1 MSNIEQDFDEENNIT
16 QEEQSKIEQIKVV
29 SYICDQPSNY
39 KNTEKYEEQNAS
51 LEKFIGDK
59 SVLLEIERIKNVA
72 FLSREAA
79 SFDPLRRIGI
89 SKVVTINNIS
99 GKNAWVI
106 LSPNPITSVSSI
118 EIYKLGKITIETK
131 GDYKPQHISI
141 ANNARGEYDL
151 DNSLTYVSLFLNIDE
166 KWKKVWLDRLFNT
179 RKYNI
184 NILERHVNI
193 AQDFKFC

>member
-1 MSNIEQDFDEENNIT
+1 MSHIEKDFDEENNIT
-16 QEEQSKIEQIKVV
+16 QEEQSKIEQIKIV
-29 SYICDQPSNY
+29 SYVCDQPSNHN
-39 KNTEKYEEQNAS
+39 NTEKCQEHNAS
-51 LEKFIGDK
+51 LEKFIEDK
-59 SVLLEIERIKNVA
+59 SVLLEIERIKNA
-72 FLSREAA
+72 LFLSREAA

-99 GKNAWVI
+99 GKNAWII
-106 LSPNPITSVSSI
+106 LSPSPIKSLGSI
-118 EIYKLGKITIETK
+118 EIYKLGKVAIETK

-166 KWKKVWLDRLFNT
+166 KWKKVWFDRLFNT

-184 NILERHVNI
+184 NILERHVDI
-193 AQDFKFC
+193 AQDFAFC